1 MKCPYCKSEQT
12 AVIDTR
18 VAEDGQTIRR
28 RRECE
33 SCDKRFTTYERVE
46 LAMPVVVKASGF
58 RIPYE
63 REKIRTGFARAL
75 HKRPVPTQYVDAAI
89 DRIEQR
95 VLARGEREISSRTI
109 GEMVMQEL
117 KKMDSVAYIRF
128 ASVYEDF
135 QRVDAR
141 RCSSSSVPG
150 ARRGRGRRGS
160 SGAGCAPCRPRSA
173 RRTPASWPA
182 PCSSPSAACSPPPPT
197 RASAA

>member
-1 MKCPYCKSEQT
+1 VS
-12 AVIDTR
+12 
-18 VAEDGQTIRR
+18 EDGASIRR

-46 LAMPVVVKASGF
+46 LAMPVVVKTSGYRTAF
-58 RIPYE
+58 D

-95 VLARGEREISSRTI
+95 ILARGEREISSRTV

-135 QRVDAR
+135 QRVDEFR
-141 RCSSSSVPG
+141 EKVLELKRPG
-150 ARRGRGRRGS
+150 RKI
-160 SGAGCAPCRPRSA
+160 RPRV
-173 RRTPASWPA
+173 
-182 PCSSPSAACSPPPPT
+182 AAK
-197 RASAA
+197 

>member
-1 MKCPYCKSEQT
+1 MKCPYCKSDET

-18 VAEDGQTIRR
+18 VSEDGTSIRR

-46 LAMPVVVKASGF
+46 LAMPMVVKASGF
-58 RIPYE
+58 RIAYD

-95 VLARGEREISSRTI
+95 ILARGEREISSRTV

-135 QRVDAR
+135 QRVDEFR
-141 RCSSSSVPG
+141 EKVLELKRPG
-150 ARRGRGRRGS
+150 RKV
-160 SGAGCAPCRPRSA
+160 RPRA
-173 RRTPASWPA
+173 QGK
-182 PCSSPSAACSPPPPT
+182 
-197 RASAA
+197 

>member
-1 MKCPYCKSEQT
+1 MKCPYCKSDDT

-18 VAEDGQTIRR
+18 VSEDGTSIRR

-46 LAMPVVVKASGF
+46 LAMPVVVKTSGF
-58 RIPYE
+58 RTAFD

-95 VLARGEREISSRTI
+95 ILARGEREISSRTV

-135 QRVDAR
+135 QRVDEFR
-141 RCSSSSVPG
+141 EKVLELKRPG
-150 ARRGRGRRGS
+150 RKV
-160 SGAGCAPCRPRSA
+160 RPR
-173 RRTPASWPA
+173 
-182 PCSSPSAACSPPPPT
+182 AA
-197 RASAA
+197 AK